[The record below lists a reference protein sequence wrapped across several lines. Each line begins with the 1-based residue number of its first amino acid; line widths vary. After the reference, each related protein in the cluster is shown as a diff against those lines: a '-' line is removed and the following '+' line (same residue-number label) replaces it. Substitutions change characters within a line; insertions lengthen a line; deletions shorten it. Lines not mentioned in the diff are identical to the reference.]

1 MTTNLT
7 ARLAEFLAI
16 RDTAQNLPGVRIRD
30 AATMLII
37 DRSGPVSKVLFGR
50 RHHGHKFMPGQF
62 VFPGGRVERG
72 DRHMRAATALDV
84 RVEAR
89 LMKELRHPSAGKARG
104 FPLAAIR
111 ETFEETGLVLGVRP
125 SAPSPP
131 VGEGR
136 GGGSR
141 NGARP
146 RLNSSTPT
154 PDPSP
159 AEPRYSEGSATH
171 ESDPSRQQPT
181 WIGGGEKRHGLPKPQ
196 DRGPPSEA
204 WASYAE
210 AGAVPDL
217 AAVHFIARSI
227 TPPGRPRRFD
237 TRFFAVDADAI
248 AARIDGVVSADT
260 ELVELVWLPI
270 EDAAKL
276 DMPAITMAVVEE
288 LKIRTASGFKHD
300 LPVPFY
306 RTQRG
311 KRLREFL

>member
-1 MTTNLT
+1 MRADIT
-7 ARLAEFLAI
+7 ARLVEFLAT
-16 RDTAQNLPGVRIRD
+16 RDNARNLPGVRIRD

-37 DRSGPVSKVLFGR
+37 DRSGPVPKVLFGR
-50 RHHGHKFMPGQF
+50 RHHGHTFMPGQF
-62 VFPGGRVERG
+62 VFPGGRVERT
-72 DRHMRAATALDV
+72 DRHMQAATPLDAH
-84 RVEAR
+84 VEAR
-89 LMKELRHPSAGKARG
+89 LMKFLRHPSAEKARG

-125 SAPSPP
+125 ASPSPL

-136 GGGSR
+136 GGGS
-141 NGARP
+141 GGCGTAVP
-146 RLNSSTPT
+146 HSPTPT

-159 AEPRYSEGSATH
+159 AEPGYSRGSAAQKR
-171 ESDPSRQQPT
+171 DPSRQQPT
-181 WIGGGEKRHGLPKPQ
+181 WVGGGEKK
-196 DRGPPSEA
+196 PPSEA
-204 WASYAE
+204 WANYAKS
-210 AGAVPDL
+210 GAVPDL
-217 AAVHFIARSI
+217 AAVHFIARAI

-270 EDAAKL
+270 EDATKL

-288 LKIRTASGFKHD
+288 LKIRTANGFKHD
-300 LPVPFY
+300 LPVPLY
-306 RTQRG
+306 RTQHG